1 MAFLLVIFSVV
12 FDMTP
17 LGGPIKHKE
26 TQGQLGCFLASD
38 WEHM

>member
-17 LGGPIKHKE
+17 MGGPTKRKE
-26 TQGQLGCFLASD
+26 TQGQLDFF
-38 WEHM
+38 